1 MDRTA
6 CVDIPALPLQ
16 LLLRAHPEWMAAA
29 RGACAAVAGESSE
42 APIGGRSGGEPR
54 CPSGTRL
61 GTRPGE
67 SLRADASESAPGP
80 GPGTEADAVSAPAP
94 ELPPVAVVDEDRPQG
109 VVLWIGEAAFRRGVR
124 TGMRYATALSL
135 APGLRAGVVPQDEIE
150 AGRAAIVEILF
161 RFTPGIE
168 PCDADPGVFH
178 LDASGLA
185 RLLGPPDVWAAA
197 LRDALLAAGFRS
209 RIAVGFTRFGVRAA
223 AKTVPSDAVRDA
235 VRDGLC
241 ESSRDTSRE
250 GDRGAAMRGIIVFAS
265 PEEERRA
272 AERTPLARL
281 GIDPSL
287 RDMLGKL
294 GVFTAGEF
302 LALPAEGILR
312 RFGKEALALRRFAE
326 GGPGTPLAR
335 TIPPDPLA
343 ESVVLEHAE
352 SDAERLV
359 FIAKRLL
366 DPLVA
371 RAAARGLAITG
382 VVLGCSLE
390 RHPALRE
397 ELRAAA
403 PTLDAAQIMD
413 LVRLRLASLRLPS
426 AVTEMVL
433 TATGSA
439 ASVEQLRL
447 FAERAT
453 PGRDLRAAERAFAR
467 LRAEFGDDVVVTA
480 RLRDGH
486 LPEASF
492 VWEPAT
498 RAALPKVRSGAPRF
512 PGISASPATTAAS
525 SRASS
530 QTSSQT
536 VLPLVRRVF
545 TRPLPLSPRPH
556 HEPVSDAR
564 NEWLVRGPED
574 GTVVRLSGPYVV
586 AGGWWA
592 GAPGSE
598 VRREYAFAETS
609 RGHVLWIYSDP
620 RRKRWFLAGRVE

>member
-42 APIGGRSGGEPR
+42 APIGGRSGERSGGEPR
-54 CPSGTRL
+54 CPSGTGP

-67 SLRADASESAPGP
+67 SPRAGASESAPGP
-80 GPGTEADAVSAPAP
+80 ATEADAVSAPTS

-135 APGLRAGVVPQDEIE
+135 APGLRAGVVPPDEIE

-168 PCDADPGVFH
+168 PCDTDPGVFH

-235 VRDGLC
+235 VRDGTR
-241 ESSRDTSRE
+241 ESSGDTSHD
-250 GDRGAAMRGIIVFAS
+250 GDRGAAMRGIVVFAS

-281 GIDPSL
+281 GIEPSL

-335 TIPPDPLA
+335 TIPPDPLT

-366 DPLVA
+366 DPLVG

-426 AVTEMVL
+426 AVTEMFL

-512 PGISASPATTAAS
+512 PGIAAVPASGAS
-525 SRASS
+525 GASGA
-530 QTSSQT
+530 

-592 GAPGSE
+592 GTPGSE

>member
-16 LLLRAHPEWMAAA
+16 LLLRAHPEWM
-29 RGACAAVAGESSE
+29 VT
-42 APIGGRSGGEPR
+42 APS
-54 CPSGTRL
+54 
-61 GTRPGE
+61 
-67 SLRADASESAPGP
+67 ADASQIGVSDVA
-80 GPGTEADAVSAPAP
+80 ADSAPAP

-135 APGLRAGVVPQDEIE
+135 APGLRAGVVPPDEIE

-223 AKTVPSDAVRDA
+223 AKTVPSDAVREAVRDA
-235 VRDGLC
+235 VRDGPR
-241 ESSRDTSRE
+241 ESSRAVSRTTSVD
-250 GDRGAAMRGIIVFAS
+250 GDRGAAMRGIVVFAS

-281 GIDPSL
+281 GIEPSL

-294 GVFTAGEF
+294 GIFTAGEF

-312 RFGKEALALRRFAE
+312 RFGKEALAFRRFAE

-335 TIPPDPLA
+335 TIPPDPLT

-426 AVTEMVL
+426 AVTDMAL

-512 PGISASPATTAAS
+512 PGIPAFPATAAAS
-525 SRASS
+525 TRA
-530 QTSSQT
+530 

-545 TRPLPLSPRPH
+545 AKPLPLSPRPH